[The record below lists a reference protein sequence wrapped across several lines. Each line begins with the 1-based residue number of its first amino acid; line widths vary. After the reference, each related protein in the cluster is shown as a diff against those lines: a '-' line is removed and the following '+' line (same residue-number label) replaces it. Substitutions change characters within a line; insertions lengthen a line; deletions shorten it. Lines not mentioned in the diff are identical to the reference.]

1 MAFEPNN
8 VLVTGGAGFIGSHFI
23 RQALRRWPGARFV
36 NLDALTHAGSQTRVA
51 DLADD
56 PRYRFVQGDICDAAL
71 ATDLFAEHGF
81 DTVVH
86 FAAESHVDRSIAGP
100 DIFVRT
106 NVTGTH
112 QLLEAARRAWSR
124 HDMDPARCRFHH
136 ISTDEVYGDLA
147 PHDPPF
153 TEDTAFRPS
162 SPYSASKAAA
172 EHLVRAWHRTY
183 AMPVT
188 ITNCS
193 NNYGPWQG
201 MESLLPK
208 VIVNALEGQPLPIY
222 GDGQQVRDWLFVTDH
237 CKAIADVIERGA
249 PGESYNVGG
258 DAERANVDIVRS
270 VCDILDELS
279 PEGAPHRRLI
289 EYVADRP
296 GHDRR
301 YAIDSSRLNH
311 RLGWQPETDLQ
322 AGLRQTCE
330 WFLDQWRDD
339 GWPAEGRKSL

>member
-1 MAFEPNN
+1 
-8 VLVTGGAGFIGSHFI
+8 
-23 RQALRRWPGARFV
+23 
-36 NLDALTHAGSQTRVA
+36 
-51 DLADD
+51 
-56 PRYRFVQGDICDAAL
+56 
-71 ATDLFAEHGF
+71 
-81 DTVVH
+81 
-86 FAAESHVDRSIAGP
+86 
-100 DIFVRT
+100 
-106 NVTGTH
+106 
-112 QLLEAARRAWSR
+112 
-124 HDMDPARCRFHH
+124 
-136 ISTDEVYGDLA
+136 
-147 PHDPPF
+147 
-153 TEDTAFRPS
+153 
-162 SPYSASKAAA
+162 
-172 EHLVRAWHRTY
+172 
-183 AMPVT
+183 
-188 ITNCS
+188 
-193 NNYGPWQG
+193 
-201 MESLLPK
+201 